1 MSISS
6 LLPENPLLAGLNGV
20 FSVLENSAT
29 GQSHDGVSI
38 VLSTTP
44 LGNLVLPTGKL
55 AVTDPF
61 AEMTRGGNPG
71 ILLAPGSYK
80 VWVTR
85 AGFPDDG
92 NLSPASHSAHPA
104 SMGTD
109 GDGQT
114 ALGRNAYLT
123 LVLDEVFWRARTSSP
138 AKDSLRYFHL
148 TLDGHPPAHV
158 EEFGEGE
165 FAGVG
170 VSAGTCALVD
180 DGALVDDMPPDVPG
194 DGWADTV
201 FDHGLDGSWF
211 DAMDA
216 ATLYPAGC
224 ANLPLPLATTGPY
237 GTPNIILAE
246 SGYGDGYYAVIG
258 EYDPASLKNGHA
270 PQLVAIHVD
279 FAVVPRQGPVA
290 QNSGPR

>member
-1 MSISS
+1 MSRPSI
-6 LLPENPLLAGLNGV
+6 LPENPLLAGLTGV

-29 GQSHDGVSI
+29 GQPQGGVSI
-38 VLSTTP
+38 VLSTTL

-85 AGFPDDG
+85 AGFPDDRTI
-92 NLSPASHSAHPA
+92 SPEPDSIHSRDPDA
-104 SMGTD
+104 
-109 GDGQT
+109 GQGLR
-114 ALGRNAYLT
+114 AVSGRNAYLT
-123 LVLDEVFWRARTSSP
+123 LVLDEPLWAARTACP
-138 AKDSLRYFHL
+138 AKEALRYFHL

-170 VSAGTCALVD
+170 ISAGTCALVD

-216 ATLYPAGC
+216 ATRYPAGC

-237 GTPNIILAE
+237 GTPNVILAE

-258 EYDPASLKNGHA
+258 EYDPASLASGHA
-270 PQLVAIHVD
+270 PHLIAIHVD